1 MADSQVPG
9 KWNDLASW
17 QERGAVCQ
25 YDIDDKGYYT
35 IDPILQEKSL
45 KFETKVKISKK
56 NTFFSLNLLS
66 KPRDIP

>member
-17 QERGAVCQ
+17 SERGAVCQ

-35 IDPILQEKSL
+35 IDPILQEK
-45 KFETKVKISKK
+45 FETKVKISKK
-56 NTFFSLNLLS
+56 KYFFFFKL
-66 KPRDIP
+66 